1 MCKIVIIEDDADIC
15 NMIKK
20 LRKITN
26 IVFNML

>member
-20 LRKITN
+20 LISKNCT
-26 IVFNML
+26 VLV